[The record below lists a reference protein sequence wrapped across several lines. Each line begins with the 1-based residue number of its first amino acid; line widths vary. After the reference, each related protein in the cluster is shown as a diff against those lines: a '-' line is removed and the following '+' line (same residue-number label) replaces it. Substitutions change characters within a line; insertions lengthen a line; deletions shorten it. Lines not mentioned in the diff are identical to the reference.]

1 MFGAERSRGE
11 SFRQNFLT
19 DDCSPAAR
27 VCDTT
32 GNSTM
37 TPALNFRV
45 LAPEETEPHPIL
57 TNGSL
62 SVTCFRFTDG
72 TVNYTL
78 SRSTNLVAWTNFT
91 PSDLTLTNYGTIELR
106 RATTA
111 LPIGSDAK
119 RFLRLEV
126 SVP

>member
-1 MFGAERSRGE
+1 MAASSRWKAERW
-11 SFRQNFLT
+11 Q
-19 DDCSPAAR
+19 
-27 VCDTT
+27 
-32 GNSTM
+32 
-37 TPALNFRV
+37 ALNFRI

-78 SRSTNLVAWTNFT
+78 ARSTNLTAWTNFT
-91 PSDLTLTNYGTIELR
+91 PSDLTLTNYGTIEVH
-106 RATTA
+106 RATDP

-119 RFLRLEV
+119 RFLRLEANA
-126 SVP
+126 P